1 MRGVSCLCPNAAAL
15 RRGGD
20 LASLFLR
27 RRVGGNET
35 KIGEEDGHGVE
46 AAIPVGNLGFFTLAV
61 A

>member
-1 MRGVSCLCPNAAAL
+1 MLPHSAAAAIF
-15 RRGGD
+15 
-20 LASLFLR
+20 ASLFLR